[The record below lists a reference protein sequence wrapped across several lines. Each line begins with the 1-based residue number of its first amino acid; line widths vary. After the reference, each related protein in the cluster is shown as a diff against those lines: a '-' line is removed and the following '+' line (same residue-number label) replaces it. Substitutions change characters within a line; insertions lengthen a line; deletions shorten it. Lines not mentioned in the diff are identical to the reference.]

1 MLEKNYTNAEDKG
14 RFGFS
19 ESGTFRAAYKSE
31 RLLTIVFFIIFI
43 AAVIGGI
50 AGGSIFLRTNMDS
63 IPHLDD
69 PTFFGMVGAV
79 IFIGA
84 GVLGFAIAK
93 IGTAYVR
100 RGYECTYDATEEVFT
115 ANIGGDVHTIKYCDV
130 SSVKF
135 TPRAIFKKVTGYD
148 VDIAVG
154 NRVEHFSLT
163 FEGQYQSEKSTPFY
177 IIKERMGIIENRRSD
192 EAAKL
197 ADIKN
202 GAASPL
208 RPEDIEKARERRQ
221 SALERTEAL
230 YEMPAVLPLSE
241 SEPADD
247 LMPSVGLN
255 KAPAAERIKLSPTV
269 EGFAAEQTRIAEG
282 ERAKNLTSI
291 EQVNR
296 VREIDEKEI
305 IAQGSFFLGKTGAS
319 RTICIIA
326 EIILTGFL
334 IFWLVSFIGAMSSW
348 LRSPIVYITVG
359 IIIAY
364 IIISM
369 PLLVYI
375 RSGNEYRYSAN
386 AREFSFS
393 RRDGKGAVAHFFYK
407 DVLSVDYAPHKFL
420 WQDNGYYVTIET
432 KSGFYTYKYVFPRYK
447 HSISTKDLPFE
458 VIRSRIDPNIKLPEQ
473 KSVRLSLPSKRLA
486 IFLAAAAA
494 LTAIGVYAA
503 MQYVSLCTTPNLAD
517 TFGTLTPYVLIAIS
531 APFGAIFFLWKI
543 ARGAE
548 HRFRADD
555 RGFMLR
561 RTDGT
566 GKTLRASFDEIEQI
580 RVRKGVFTALFK
592 IKCKTRVIRLRY
604 IYPRAFSRPRLE
616 DTPLGI
622 FLKKR

>member
-31 RLLTIVFFIIFI
+31 KFLTIVFFVIFI

-50 AGGSIFLRTNMDS
+50 AGGSVFLRTNMDS
-63 IPHLDD
+63 IPHLED
-69 PTFFGMVGAV
+69 PTLFGMVGAV
-79 IFIGA
+79 IFIGS

-100 RGYECTYDATEEVFT
+100 RGYECTYNATEDIFT

-130 SSVKF
+130 SSVNF
-135 TPRAIFKKVTGYD
+135 TPRSPFKKVTGYD
-148 VDIAVG
+148 IDIAVG

-208 RPEDIEKARERRQ
+208 KPEDIKKARERRQ

-241 SEPADD
+241 PEPADD

-269 EGFAAEQTRIAEG
+269 EGFASEQTRIAEG

-291 EQVNR
+291 EQANR

-305 IAQGSFFLGKTGAS
+305 IAQGSFFLGKMGAP

-326 EIILTGFL
+326 EIILSLFEL
-334 IFWLVSFIGAMSSW
+334 FELLSFILQFPTSLFSVK
-348 LRSPIVYITVG
+348 LVITSV
-359 IIIAY
+359 ITLIYLAL
-364 IIISM
+364 ST
-369 PLLVYI
+369 PLFMYI
-375 RSGNEYRYSAN
+375 RGSDENRYSAN

-420 WQDNGYYVTIET
+420 WHDNGYYVTIET

-447 HSISTKDLPFE
+447 HSIPIKDLPFE

-473 KSVRLSLPSKRLA
+473 QSVRLGLPPKQIAAFLAPTVILAAISVLA
-486 IFLAAAAA
+486 IVRHVLFARYRTGMNVPLSDAVVIT
-494 LTAIGVYAA
+494 LL
-503 MQYVSLCTTPNLAD
+503 SLVGIT
-517 TFGTLTPYVLIAIS
+517 
-531 APFGAIFFLWKI
+531 FFLWKI
-543 ARGAE
+543 RRGAD

-555 RGFMLR
+555 RGFIVR

-566 GKTLRASFDEIEQI
+566 GKTIRASFDEIEDI

-604 IYPRAFSRPRLE
+604 VYPKAFSRTRLE

-622 FLKKR
+622 FLKKK